1 VQKFERKILRKIN
14 GPTKL
19 IDGIWRI
26 KANEGLDKL
35 IEHKNIIHFIKAQR
49 LRRLSHV
56 ERMPE
61 DRDVKKIKKW
71 KLIASRP
78 VGLPK
83 IRWMDNVMKD
93 IQAMKIVKWKMC
105 AQDRNKWKSV
115 VEQAKTHSAKYE

>member
-1 VQKFERKILRKIN
+1 MLGQEGKIY

-26 KANEGLDKL
+26 KTNEELDNL
-35 IEHKNIIHFIKAQR
+35 IEHENIIQIIKAQR
-49 LRRLSHV
+49 LRWLGHV

-61 DRDVKKIKKW
+61 ERDVKTI

-78 VGLPK
+78 VGQPK

-93 IQAMKIVKWKMC
+93 IQAMKIVNWK
-105 AQDRNKWKSV
+105 R
-115 VEQAKTHSAKYE
+115 